1 MSTGTEP
8 AQSRGPARR
17 ALRLR
22 RSGRRKPPA
31 APLRGAAALLAG
43 LPPLRGLP
51 ERRQAPPSGTDG
63 GACCAKYAYCTNA
76 AVSRAIMISSLVG
89 TTQTCT
95 LLSGPEMRTSSPRLR
110 LASLSG
116 VTPR

>member
-8 AQSRGPARR
+8 AQNRRPARR

-22 RSGRRKPPA
+22 RSRRRKPPA
-31 APLRGAAALLAG
+31 APIRGRLACG
-43 LPPLRGLP
+43 RAFPLRGLP
-51 ERRQAPPSGTDG
+51 ERRQAPPSVPDG
-63 GACCAKYAYCTNA
+63 GAGCAKYAYCTND